1 MNYKVLAF
9 FLSLG
14 LFAACAETASPE
26 QQNWD
31 EVMAIHDEVM
41 PKISDINKTV
51 KAFKDIRENDTE
63 LFTRYREQILINLQN
78 LESAEEGMFTW
89 MNELKRLPDLKAEM
103 SQDEVLQYL
112 EGEKTKVSKVKED
125 MLSSLSRSQ
134 ELLETMKKETA
145 Q

>member
-1 MNYKVLAF
+1 MNYKLLA
-9 FLSLG
+9 LLLTLG
-14 LFAACAETASPE
+14 FFAACSESIPAEQES
-26 QQNWD
+26 WD

-51 KAFKDIRENDTE
+51 KAFKNIRENEIDV
-63 LFTRYREQILINLQN
+63 FTRYREQILINLQN

-103 SQDEVLQYL
+103 NQEEILKYL
-112 EGEKTKVSKVKED
+112 NGEKTKISKVKED
-125 MLSSLSRSQ
+125 ILTSLSRSQ